1 MPNAVNIS
9 KTECM
14 RLRRNVLISTIALSL
29 FGILMIYSASSY
41 SAELHTGDA
50 FFYVKKQTLGFVVG
64 LVTMFAGYKIKTE
77 WLEKLRWV
85 VYGISMALLLV
96 LFIPGVGQTSY
107 GATRWINL
115 GFITIQSSE
124 IAKFGLVIFLSSYLE
139 KYPPTSIKRLIVPCV
154 CGLAMCVSIMLEP
167 NMSITLVVA
176 CTFAIM
182 LAVAGLPNKYAVGIG
197 MVGVA
202 TVPVLI
208 LAEPY
213 RLKRLTAFLD
223 PWANPKGEGY
233 QLIQSYYALGSGGL
247 FGVGLFNS
255 RQKYLYL
262 PFAESD
268 FIFSVIG
275 EELGLF
281 GCMAVMGVFAVLIFS
296 GIKIAILAKDN
307 RSRLL
312 AAGITAVIAVQSLL
326 NIAVVSGAVPPTGVP
341 LPYVSAGGS
350 SLMVFMFASG
360 LLMNIS
366 KESESV
372 VNKTETRSYNTVG
385 DRLSKGIYGKIHNKR
400 GQKTRGTN

>member
-14 RLRRNVLISTIALSL
+14 RLRRSVLISTIALSL

-64 LVTMFAGYKIKTE
+64 LVTMFFGYKIKTE
-77 WLEKLRWV
+77 LLSKLRWV
-85 VYGISMALLLV
+85 IYAVSMALLLV

-124 IAKFGLVIFLSSYLE
+124 IAKFGLVIFLSSYLDQ
-139 KYPPTSIKRLIVPCV
+139 YPPTSIKRLIVPCV
-154 CGLAMCVSIMLEP
+154 CGLSMCVSIMLEP

-182 LAVAGLPNKYAVGIG
+182 LLVAGLPNKYAVGIG

-281 GCMAVMGVFAVLIFS
+281 GCIAVMGVFAILIFS

-366 KESESV
+366 KESERV
-372 VNKTETRSYNTVG
+372 VNKTKSRSYNTVG
-385 DRLSKGIYGKIHNKR
+385 ERLSKGIYGEIHNKR
-400 GQKTRGTN
+400 RQKTRGAN